1 MDRSM
6 KTKTRARALALLG
19 GLAAAAACDDHL
31 TEVPYSFVAPEN
43 FYRNA
48 DDALAALSGAYDGF
62 QADVDALGVD
72 DTEYYGR
79 HFWMLTDYPTETMT
93 LRLGATNE
101 RTMPDVFTVTPSH
114 NYIIGVWQSAFHAV
128 NRANAV
134 ITNVPG
140 IQNMDAALRDRIV
153 GEARFLRAYHYFN
166 LVRLFG
172 PVPLYLEETSSL
184 EDLQRPRAPQ
194 AEVYAAIIADL
205 EAAAGVLPARFTG
218 RDLGRAT
225 SGAAKSLLAKV
236 YLQYGAVG
244 GGGAGAF
251 TQAERWAR
259 EVVASNQYQL
269 LPEYASVFSQTNENN
284 AEVIFDIQNTR
295 AAGAGGHMCDQYAP
309 RPLPSQ
315 SDFPWCDS
323 QNPSFGVEW
332 PFFYSYHADDRRR
345 AATWLLTYTKK
356 SGATVTWDS
365 TQAAVNA
372 YGHASPVPHKYM
384 DKVPGSQD
392 GAEEP
397 NFILIRYA
405 DVLLSLAEA
414 INENAGPTEEARELV
429 NVVRRR
435 AGAPEIPAGL
445 GKAQLKDAIF
455 LERRYELAAEG
466 HGHFDSQR
474 HWAWARARIEQ
485 YSTAAAR
492 SFWNRPRVPSSCS
505 SCILRDSSV
514 PKVTLAL
521 DDNDRF
527 YPIPSEAISVNPQL
541 TQNPGY

>member
-1 MDRSM
+1 MTIKNGGRVL
-6 KTKTRARALALLG
+6 ALAG
-19 GLAAAAACDDHL
+19 GLMAALAACEDHL

-62 QADVDALGVD
+62 QADVDALGID
-72 DTEYYGR
+72 DIEYYGR

-101 RTMPDVFTVTPSH
+101 RTDADVFTLDPAHT
-114 NYIIGVWQSAFHAV
+114 YIIGIWQSAFHAV

-134 ITNVPG
+134 IDNVPG
-140 IQNMDAALRDRIV
+140 ITGMDAALRDRIV
-153 GEARFLRAYHYFN
+153 AEARFLRAYHYFN
-166 LVRLFG
+166 LVRMFG
-172 PVPLYLEETSSL
+172 DVPLYQTETKSL
-184 EDLQRPRAPQ
+184 ADIQRPRAPQ

-205 EAAAGVLPARFTG
+205 EAGAATLPLSYSGKDVG
-218 RDLGRAT
+218 RVT
-225 SGAAKSLLAKV
+225 SGAAKALLAKV
-236 YLQYGAVG
+236 YLQFGAVA
-244 GGGAGAF
+244 GGGAAAF

-259 EVVASNQYQL
+259 EVVASNRYQL
-269 LPEYASVFSQTNENN
+269 LPSYANVFSQTNENN
-284 AEVIFDIQNTR
+284 AEVIFDIQNAR

-309 RPLPSQ
+309 RPQPSQ
-315 SDFPWCDS
+315 SDFPWCDG

-332 PFFYSYHADDRRR
+332 PFYYSYDPLDTRK

-356 SGATVTWDS
+356 TGTTVTWDS
-365 TQAAVNA
+365 TQNAVNA
-372 YGHASPVPHKYM
+372 YGHFSPVPQKYM

-414 INENAGPTEEARELV
+414 INENAGPTEEARGLV
-429 NVVRRR
+429 NQVRRR
-435 AGAPEIPAGL
+435 AGVPDLPTGL
-445 GKAQLKDAIF
+445 TKAQMKDAIF
-455 LERRYELAAEG
+455 LERRYEFAGEG

-474 HWAWARARIEQ
+474 HWSWAKARIEQ
-485 YSTAAAR
+485 YSTNAAR
-492 SFWNRPRVPSSCS
+492 SFWNRPRPSNCS
-505 SCILRDSSV
+505 SCIPRDSSV
-514 PKVTLAL
+514 PKITLTL

-527 YPIPSEAISVNPQL
+527 FPIPSEAIAVNPQL

>member
-1 MDRSM
+1 MTILQNGRLL
-6 KTKTRARALALLG
+6 ALAG
-19 GLAAAAACDDHL
+19 GLLLAAGCDDHL

-48 DDALAALSGAYDGF
+48 DDALAAVAGAYDGF

-101 RTMPDVFTVTPSH
+101 RTMPDIFTVTPSH
-114 NYIIGVWQSAFHAV
+114 NYIIGIWQSAYHAV

-134 ITNVPG
+134 IDNVPG
-140 IQNMDAALRDRIV
+140 ITDMDAALRDRIV
-153 GEARFLRAYHYFN
+153 AEGRFLRAYHYFN

-172 PVPLYLEETSSL
+172 DVPLYLTETASL
-184 EDLQRPRAPQ
+184 DSLQRPRAPQ
-194 AEVYAAIIADL
+194 AQVYQAIISDL
-205 EAAAGVLPARFTG
+205 ELAVPALPLSYTG
-218 RDLGRAT
+218 RDVGRVT
-225 SGAAKSLLAKV
+225 SGAARALLAKV
-236 YLQYGAVG
+236 NLQYGAVG
-244 GGGAGAF
+244 GGGAAAF
-251 TQAERWAR
+251 TAAEQWAR
-259 EVVASNQYQL
+259 QVVASGRYSL
-269 LPEYASVFSQTNENN
+269 LPSYASVFSQTNENN

-323 QNPSFGVEW
+323 QNPSFGAEW
-332 PFFYSYHADDRRR
+332 PFFYSYHADDTRR

-356 SGATVTWDS
+356 SGAVVNWDS

-372 YGHASPVPHKYM
+372 YGHNSPVPQKYM

-414 INENAGPTEEARELV
+414 INENAGPTEEVRGLV
-429 NVVRRR
+429 NQVRRR
-435 AGAPEIPAGL
+435 AGVPDIPTGL
-445 GKAQLKDAIF
+445 TKQQMKDAIF
-455 LERRYELAAEG
+455 LERRYELAGEG

-474 HWAWARARIEQ
+474 NWAWAKARIEQ
-485 YSTAAAR
+485 FSTPASR
-492 SFWNRPRVPSSCS
+492 SFWNRPRVPSNCS
-505 SCILRDSSV
+505 SCIVRDSSV
-514 PKVTLAL
+514 PKILLAL

-527 YPIPSEAISVNPQL
+527 YPIPSEAISVNPLL

>member
-1 MDRSM
+1 MKINRSV
-6 KTKTRARALALLG
+6 RALAVLG
-19 GLAAAAACDDHL
+19 VLAAAACGDHL
-31 TEVPYSFVAPEN
+31 TEVPYSFVAPNN

-48 DDALAALSGAYDGF
+48 DDALAALAGAYDGF
-62 QADVDALGVD
+62 QADVDALGID

-79 HFWMLTDYPTETMT
+79 HFWMLADYPTETMT

-101 RTMPDVFTVTPSH
+101 RTDADVFTIDPAHTYV
-114 NYIIGVWQSAFHAV
+114 IGVWQSAFHAV
-128 NRANAV
+128 NRASSV
-134 ITNVPG
+134 IDNVPG
-140 IQNMDAALRDRIV
+140 ITAMDGALRDRIV
-153 GEARFLRAYHYFN
+153 AEARFLRAYHYFN

-172 PVPLYLEETSSL
+172 GVPLYLNETKKLEE
-184 EDLQRPRAPQ
+184 LQRPRATQ
-194 AEVYAAIIADL
+194 QEVYAAIIADL
-205 EAAAGVLPARFTG
+205 EAAVPLLPARYTG
-218 RDLGRAT
+218 RDVGRVT
-225 SGAAKSLLAKV
+225 GGAARALLAKV
-236 YLQYGAVG
+236 NLQYGAVG
-244 GGGAGAF
+244 GGGAPAF
-251 TQAERWAR
+251 LAAERWAR
-259 EVVASNQYQL
+259 EVAASAQYQL
-269 LPEYASVFSQTNENN
+269 LPSYAAVFSQANENN

-332 PFFYSYHADDRRR
+332 PFYFSYHPDDTRR

-365 TQAAVNA
+365 TQAAVDA
-372 YGHASPVPHKYM
+372 YGHFAPVPHKYM
-384 DKVPGSQD
+384 DKTPGSQD

-414 INENAGPTEEARELV
+414 INENTGPTEEARGLV
-429 NVVRRR
+429 NQVRRR

-445 GKAQLKDAIF
+445 SKAQMKDAIF
-455 LERRYELAAEG
+455 LERRYELAGEG

-474 HWAWARARIEQ
+474 HWAWAKARIEQ
-485 YSTAAAR
+485 FTTREQRA
-492 SFWNRPRVPSSCS
+492 FWNRPRPSGCS
-505 SCILRDSSV
+505 SCIPRDSSV
-514 PKVTLAL
+514 PKLTLSL

-527 YPIPSEAISVNPQL
+527 YPIPSEAIAVNPQL
-541 TQNPGY
+541 VQNPGY

>member
-1 MDRSM
+1 M
-6 KTKTRARALALLG
+6 KMHGSVRALAVLG
-19 GLAAAAACDDHL
+19 ALALTGACENEL

-48 DDALAALSGAYDGF
+48 DDALAALAGAYDGF
-62 QADVDALGVD
+62 QADVDALGID

-79 HFWMLTDYPTETMT
+79 HFWMLVDYPTETMT

-101 RTMPDVFTVTPSH
+101 RTMPDVYTVTPSH

-134 ITNVPG
+134 IDNVPG
-140 IQNMDAALRDRIV
+140 IQNMDATLRSRIV
-153 GEARFLRAYHYFN
+153 GEALFLRAYHYFN

-172 PVPLYLEETSSL
+172 GVPLYLEETKSL
-184 EDLQRPRAPQ
+184 ADIQRPRASPEETYQ
-194 AEVYAAIIADL
+194 AIIADL
-205 EAAAGVLPARFTG
+205 EAAVPVLPASYSG
-218 RDLGRAT
+218 RDVGRVT
-225 SGAAKSLLAKV
+225 SGAARALLAKV

-244 GGGAGAF
+244 GGGAAAF

-259 EVVASNQYQL
+259 EVVSSGRYSL
-269 LPEYASVFSQTNENN
+269 LPDYASVFSQTNENN

-295 AAGAGGHMCDQYAP
+295 APGAGGHMCDQYAP

-332 PFFYSYHADDRRR
+332 PFYYSYHQDDTRR
-345 AATWLLTYTKK
+345 AATWLLAYTKK
-356 SGATVTWDS
+356 SGVTVTWDS

-414 INENAGPTEEARELV
+414 VNENAGPTEEVRGLV
-429 NVVRRR
+429 NQVRRR
-435 AGAPEIPAGL
+435 AGVPDLPVGL
-445 GKAQLKDAIF
+445 SKAQMKDAIF
-455 LERRYELAAEG
+455 LERRYELAGEG

-474 HWAWARARIEQ
+474 HWQWAKARIEQ
-485 YSTAAAR
+485 YSTAAMRAI
-492 SFWNRPRVPSSCS
+492 WNRPRPSGCS
-505 SCILRDSSV
+505 SCIARDSSV
-514 PKVTLAL
+514 PKVTLTL

-527 YPIPSEAISVNPQL
+527 YPIPSDAIAVNPQL